1 MENEDA
7 AVLSLEKHLGCAMS
21 GTTANLDC
29 AANRAAP
36 LFGDGHPTDT
46 EQTVP
51 QFTGSMQEVK
61 GHITFF
67 FTVLL
72 SFCILFLLE
81 VGDTVKKIRIII
93 QKMKD
98 TYLGNTNMQ
107 PIVMP
112 DVMPE

>member
-21 GTTANLDC
+21 GMTANLDC

-51 QFTGSMQEVK
+51 QFPGSMQEVR
-61 GHITFF
+61 GYRTFF
-67 FTVLL
+67 HCTAQFLL
-72 SFCILFLLE
+72 FFFCLE
-81 VGDTVKKIRIII
+81 VGDTV
-93 QKMKD
+93 
-98 TYLGNTNMQ
+98 
-107 PIVMP
+107 
-112 DVMPE
+112 

>member
-51 QFTGSMQEVK
+51 QFSGSMQGVR
-61 GHITFF
+61 GHRTFPYCTAQF
-67 FTVLL
+67 LHFVALGSWRYSLKKSEL
-72 SFCILFLLE
+72 SFI
-81 VGDTVKKIRIII
+81 KRKIH
-93 QKMKD
+93 
-98 TYLGNTNMQ
+98 T
-107 PIVMP
+107 
-112 DVMPE
+112 